1 MPRILLVPKW
11 VLPFGY
17 GLTLWH
23 WLLVRKDSI
32 NLNYVI
38 EHEKAH
44 WRQWQ
49 IEGSYLIWAIKWMGY
64 TIKYGY
70 EENPYEV
77 EARLMGVANSNL
89 TVDKEEVIHNG

>member
-17 GLTLWH
+17 GLTIRN
-23 WLLVRKDSI
+23 WLLVRKDSTNI
-32 NLNYVI
+32 AYVT

-49 IEGSYLIWAIKWMGY
+49 AEGCYLKWLAKWCYYTVKFGY
-64 TIKYGY
+64 RD
-70 EENPYEV
+70 NPFEV
-77 EARLMGVANSNL
+77 EARLMGVANSKGY
-89 TVDKEEVIHNG
+89 TGGSYG

>member
-23 WLLVRKDSI
+23 WLLVRKDSS

-38 EHEKAH
+38 EHEKWH

-49 IEGSYLIWAIKWMGY
+49 IEGSYLIWLVKWITY
-64 TIKYGY
+64 TIQYGY
-70 EENPYEV
+70 KNNPYEV
-77 EARLMGVANSNL
+77 EARLMGVANS
-89 TVDKEEVIHNG
+89 DKD